1 MCLFHKPRLIS
12 SSPLCCSGVAMCVS
26 EAAFGIYFKLSTTKH
41 SNSTLF
47 STVMEAQDALSEATH
62 VDLSWLALTSMGI
75 FITGNLNFP
84 Q

>member
-1 MCLFHKPRLIS
+1 MCLFHKPLLIS

-47 STVMEAQDALSEATH
+47 STVMGAQDAVNEATH
-62 VDLSWLALTSMGI
+62 IDLSWLALTSMGI
-75 FITGNLNFP
+75 FITGNSNLP
-84 Q
+84 R